1 MTIGSSVSED
11 PVGRGSAA
19 TSGGVGASRRPVVTL
34 TAAAV
39 VILLLDI
46 VTKHIAVAQLS
57 DRGPVNVIPGV
68 LDLQL
73 TRNSGAAFSLA
84 GGATVVLSLVAL
96 AVIAVVVFAARRL
109 RSVGWAIVLGALLG
123 GALGNLTDRI
133 FRAPGP
139 LRGHVV
145 DFVHLHHWPIFNAA
159 DSAIVCGGILAVVL
173 SLLGIGLDGTRYGD
187 SGEAGSGAGEAAPG
201 ADSRGVAPVA
211 GDGGVIRADPPAGR
225 GGVGP
230 GGP

>member
-1 MTIGSSVSED
+1 MSED
-11 PVGRGSAA
+11 PVGRGLAA
-19 TSGGVGASRRPVVTL
+19 TSGAAGASRRPVATL

-39 VILLLDI
+39 VILLLDV
-46 VTKHIAVAQLS
+46 VTKHIAVAKLS
-57 DRGPVNVIPGV
+57 DRGPVDVIPGV
-68 LDLQL
+68 LDLRL

-96 AVIAVVVFAARRL
+96 AVIAVVVFTARRL

-123 GALGNLTDRI
+123 GALGNLTDRV

-173 SLLGIGLDGTRYGD
+173 SLRGIGLDGTRYGD
-187 SGEAGSGAGEAAPG
+187 PRADQAAPG
-201 ADSRGVAPVA
+201 APVPDGGSPAVA
-211 GDGGVIRADPPAGR
+211 GDAGVIRADPPADAAGR
-225 GGVGP
+225 GGTGP
-230 GGP
+230 GGQ

>member
-1 MTIGSSVSED
+1 MGEATTIGSSVSED
-11 PVGRGSAA
+11 PVGRGPAAVSA
-19 TSGGVGASRRPVVTL
+19 GVGASRRPVITL

-57 DRGPVNVIPGV
+57 DRGAVDVIPGV
-68 LDLQL
+68 LDLRL

-96 AVIAVVVFAARRL
+96 AVIVVVVFTARRL

-123 GALGNLTDRI
+123 GALGNLTDRV

-187 SGEAGSGAGEAAPG
+187 SGEAAPG
-201 ADSRGVAPVA
+201 ADSRGAAPVG
-211 GDGGVIRADPPAGR
+211 GDDGVLRADPPVDPAGR